1 MSYPTVNLFLDKR
14 ATPNELGVVKIVLT
28 FNRIQRLY
36 TTGVKLSLAEFERL
50 QANKGVIS
58 GRIKDQEFIQLHRQF
73 YGEIKQADGSVSEGY
88 YRRCIS
94 ILNTLGQHFTF
105 DKFKDAFDNYGK
117 TSLHNNAPNDDVIK
131 ALNDKKE
138 LMYANGRIGN
148 GSSFGLA
155 AKSLLRFINSLSR
168 EECKEYR
175 IPTDSRKMT
184 ELSTL
189 KFESVTSK
197 FLEHYEQWA
206 KSYGKL
212 HRDRNNKPIGEPKG
226 ASPTTIGIYLRQ
238 LRVLFNDAIADKII
252 SRDSYPFGKNQYII
266 PAGRNIKK
274 ALSKPVIEQL
284 KHYQPTNDLEQ
295 QALDFWLFS
304 YFCNGMN
311 FADIARLR
319 WSDFDEKGMTLKFIR
334 TKTIHTKKS
343 DLTPIQV
350 KLRAETLAIIKK
362 YGTHPRKPEAY
373 VFGFLNLTMT
383 AKQSHST
390 VKQFVKNTNKYMKRI
405 AQTLGIEA
413 SLNSYT
419 ARHSFATI
427 LLRSNAPL
435 KFISDSLGHANIS
448 TTENYLASF
457 EPEQEEEFLRAL

>member
-1 MSYPTVNLFLDKR
+1 MGYATVNLFFDKR
-14 ATPNELGVVKIVLT
+14 ATSNELGVVKIVIT
-28 FNRIQRLY
+28 FNRIQRMY
-36 TTGVKLSLAEFERL
+36 TTGVKLLLTDFERL

-73 YGEIKQADGSVSEGY
+73 YGEIKLPDGFVSEGY
-88 YRRCIS
+88 YKRCIS
-94 ILNTLGQHFTF
+94 IISTLGHHFTF
-105 DKFKDAFDNYGK
+105 EKFKDSFDNYGK
-117 TSLHNNAPNDDVIK
+117 ATIQNNAPNDDVIK

-138 LMYANGRIGN
+138 VMYANGRIGN
-148 GSSFGLA
+148 GSNFGLV

-168 EECKEYR
+168 EECKEYGIYTNGR
-175 IPTDSRKMT
+175 ND
-184 ELSTL
+184 LSSL

-206 KSYGKL
+206 KSFGKL

-226 ASPTTIGIYLRQ
+226 ASPTTVGIYLRH
-238 LRVLFNDAIADKII
+238 LRVIFNDAIADKII
-252 SRDSYPFGKNQYII
+252 SRDSYPFGKNQYTI
-266 PAGRNIKK
+266 PAGKNIKK
-274 ALSKPVIEQL
+274 ALPKTVIEQL

-311 FADIARLR
+311 FTDIARLK
-319 WSDFDEKGMTLKFIR
+319 WGDFEEKGMTLKFIR

-350 KLRAETLAIIKK
+350 KLRAETLATIKK

-405 AQTLGIEA
+405 AEKLGIEA

-435 KFISDSLGHANIS
+435 KFISESLGHANIA

-457 EPEQEEEFLRAL
+457 EPEQKEEFLKAL